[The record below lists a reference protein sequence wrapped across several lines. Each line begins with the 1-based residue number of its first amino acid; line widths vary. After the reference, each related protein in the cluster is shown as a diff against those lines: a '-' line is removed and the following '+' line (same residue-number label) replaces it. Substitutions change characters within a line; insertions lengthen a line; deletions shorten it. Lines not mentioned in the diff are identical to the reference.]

1 MNDVLRNFKQIT
13 IYTRKKQLD
22 GVVMAGM
29 KFVSSDMTDAYFK
42 IGMVKAVG
50 GQIITVDEGNLGM
63 NIVME
68 E

>member
-1 MNDVLRNFKQIT
+1 MI
-13 IYTRKKQLD
+13 
-22 GVVMAGM
+22 MAEM
-29 KFVSSDMTDAYFK
+29 KFVGSDMTGAYFK

-50 GQIITVDEGNLGM
+50 GQMITVDEGILGV